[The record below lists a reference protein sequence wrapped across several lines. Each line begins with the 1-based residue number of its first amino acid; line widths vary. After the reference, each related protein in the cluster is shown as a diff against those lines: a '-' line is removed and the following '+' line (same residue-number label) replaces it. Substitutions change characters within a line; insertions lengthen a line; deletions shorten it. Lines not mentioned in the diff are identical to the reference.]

1 MAFSWRFSFITL
13 GLSFLLAKQ
22 FECLGKREK
31 QNIFSVPFYFK
42 WNNWNDYL
50 SFIIQKVSSR
60 VWHWIKF
67 WIHFLKHLTW
77 NINVCLV
84 SENCFSPQS
93 ESKGK
98 LVSAPLNVFHWFY
111 LFSCIAMWFPQ
122 LLRKIYSWKFS
133 PAHQW

>member
-1 MAFSWRFSFITL
+1 MAFSWTFSFISL

-50 SFIIQKVSSR
+50 PFINQKVSWR

-67 WIHFLKHLTW
+67 WIHFLKHLIW
-77 NINVCLV
+77 NMNVWLV
-84 SENCFSPQS
+84 SESYFSHQ
-93 ESKGK
+93 SKGK
-98 LVSAPLNVFHWFY
+98 LVSAPLNVFHWFIY
-111 LFSCIAMWFPQ
+111 LVAYPCDFPNY
-122 LLRKIYSWKFS
+122 LGKYIHENSL
-133 PAHQW
+133 